1 MTRSFLTATAIVA
14 VVAVAAPAA
23 THFAVA
29 KSTPSSNQ
37 TVAQVPKRIQIW
49 FSQVPVEAVSQIKL
63 TGADKA
69 EVALGK
75 VVADKDSK
83 SIYADLTAALRPGGY
98 VVSWRSA
105 GDDGHLQ
112 TGEIKFM
119 FAPKSGLQ

>member
-1 MTRSFLTATAIVA
+1 MTRSFLSASVIVA
-14 VVAVAAPAA
+14 LIAVAAPAA

-75 VVADKDSK
+75 VVADKESK
-83 SIYADLTAALRPGGY
+83 SIYADLTVALRPGGY
-98 VVSWRSA
+98 IVSWRSA
-105 GDDGHLQ
+105 GDDGHVQ
-112 TGEIKFM
+112 TGEIKFA
-119 FAPKSGLQ
+119 FTPKAGS

>member
-1 MTRSFLTATAIVA
+1 MTRSFVAAAALVA

-23 THFAVA
+23 THFAVV

-37 TVAQVPKRIQIW
+37 TVAQVPRRIQIW

-75 VVADKDSK
+75 VVADKESK

-105 GDDGHLQ
+105 GDDGHVQ
-112 TGEIKFM
+112 TGEIKFA
-119 FAPKSGLQ
+119 FKPKS